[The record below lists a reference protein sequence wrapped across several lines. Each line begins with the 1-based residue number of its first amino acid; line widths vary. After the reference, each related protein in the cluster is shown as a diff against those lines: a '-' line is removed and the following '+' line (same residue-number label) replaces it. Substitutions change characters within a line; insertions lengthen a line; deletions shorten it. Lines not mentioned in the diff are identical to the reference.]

1 MGEKQTKILVLSC
14 GTGGG
19 HNSAAKAIVEAFQRQ
34 KISCDFKEYLEI
46 INPKV
51 KNCVN
56 RLYIRSTGGKGNV
69 FKVTYHLGELYQKT
83 KIKSPVYGLNSL
95 SHRKLYHYLIENDYQ
110 YVITTHL
117 FAAQALTTIKKKHEV
132 HFIAIATDY
141 VCIPFLEETDP
152 DYFIIPSADLKQS
165 FLEKGIPEEKLI
177 PLGIPVSLKVQEK
190 VDEKELKQKL
200 GLNPQKR
207 YLLIATGSMGFGKN
221 EEVVT
226 RLLEEKEPRDVIIF
240 ACRK

>member
-1 MGEKQTKILVLSC
+1 M
-14 GTGGG
+14 
-19 HNSAAKAIVEAFQRQ
+19 
-34 KISCDFKEYLEI
+34 
-46 INPKV
+46 
-51 KNCVN
+51 
-56 RLYIRSTGGKGNV
+56 
-69 FKVTYHLGELYQKT
+69 
-83 KIKSPVYGLNSL
+83 YGLNSL

-141 VCIPFLEETDP
+141 VCIPFWEETDP

-207 YLLIATGSMGFGKN
+207 YLLIATGSMGFGRN

-226 RLLEEKEPRDVIIF
+226 RLLEEKEPQDVIIF